1 MPKGVTVLQAC
12 EQAGVDVPRFCYHQ
26 RLSIAGN
33 CRMCLVEVEKSP
45 KPVAS
50 CAMPVM
56 PNMNIKT
63 TTPLVKKA
71 REGVMEFLLINHPLD
86 CPICDQGGECELQD
100 QSLIYGSDRSR
111 FTEYKRAVEDKE
123 LGPLVKTVM
132 TRCIHCTRCV
142 RFATEVAG
150 VQDLGV
156 TGRGGMAEIGTYVSK
171 LLTSEL
177 SGNVIDLCPVGA
189 LTSKP
194 FAFTARA
201 WELRF
206 TESIDV
212 TDGLGANIRVDTR
225 GTEVMRVVPR
235 LHEGV
240 NEEWISDK
248 ARFSYDGLKRQRLDT
263 PLVKDASGKLKPAT
277 WVRCP
282 KPCLPASLES
292 KLLFLALSFLS
303 LFSPSIFSFFWLGW
317 WRDVWFGSSAASRA
331 WARTGGRGGE
341 TGRKKGVMIGM
352 PLKFCDET
360 HTFPSKF
367 IQSSKFSDPSPFL
380 LRTLPLRDLS
390 LYSTHFNTPPL
401 PRKRKEKKNVTD
413 FLPLNPKTCCHPF
426 FAPPPPLGPTLLS
439 LSRRS
444 KPWRL
449 WRLRWLPPI
458 PRR

>member
-1 MPKGVTVLQAC
+1 VETNVPKGVTVLQAC

-111 FTEYKRAVEDKE
+111 YTEYKRAVEDKE

-132 TRCIHCTRCV
+132 SRCIHCTRCV

-156 TGRGGMAEIGTYVSK
+156 TGRGGQAEIGTYVSK

-201 WELRF
+201 WELKF
-206 TESIDV
+206 AESVDV
-212 TDGLGANIRVDTR
+212 TDGLGSNIRVDTR
-225 GTEVMRVVPR
+225 GTEVMRIVPR

-263 PLVKDASGKLKPAT
+263 PMVKDANGKLKPAT
-277 WVRCP
+277 WVRARVGRSAP
-282 KPCLPASLES
+282 LFLFPRRRPSLPGPLLGTPPSGGVSSRSPLSRRTDDVTKETPQTFRDDPNAFLES
-292 KLLFLALSFLS
+292 VFKVLRSS
-303 LFSPSIFSFFWLGW
+303 RVRERRVFSSRRVSSRRSRVLRSPDPLPPLPFHPSGARSGYYRVEDG
-317 WRDVWFGSSAASRA
+317 RDGPRGDE
-331 WARTGGRGGE
+331 GGRGQAD
-341 TGRKKGVMIGM
+341 GRGVGYRA
-352 PLKFCDET
+352 EG
-360 HTFPSKF
+360 S
-367 IQSSKFSDPSPFL
+367 
-380 LRTLPLRDLS
+380 
-390 LYSTHFNTPPL
+390 
-401 PRKRKEKKNVTD
+401 V
-413 FLPLNPKTCCHPF
+413 
-426 FAPPPPLGPTLLS
+426 
-439 LSRRS
+439 
-444 KPWRL
+444 
-449 WRLRWLPPI
+449 
-458 PRR
+458 

>member
-1 MPKGVTVLQAC
+1 MHPASTRTRLTPFCFSRRVLAPRILAPHRRASRQSHEQRRSYSDVVPVFVDGVETHVPKGVTVLQAC

-132 TRCIHCTRCV
+132 SRCIHCTRCV

-156 TGRGGMAEIGTYVSK
+156 TGRGNMAEIGTYVSK

-201 WELRF
+201 WELKF
-206 TESIDV
+206 AESVDV
-212 TDGLGANIRVDTR
+212 TDGLGSNIRVDTR

-263 PLVKDASGKLKPAT
+263 PLVKGPDGRLKPAT
-277 WVRCP
+277 WVR
-282 KPCLPASLES
+282 LARSDGFF
-292 KLLFLALSFLS
+292 LLFS
-303 LFSPSIFSFFWLGW
+303 LFPRAGPKEVTTGTSPNLRDDTERSQSSVFKVLRSFGACSRAVARDDIPSAALTEIHCLFFSKFTLFRSFFSSRRRNKPSTPWRRRWARRTPRQCARWRASSRTRSPS
-317 WRDVWFGSSAASRA
+317 WR
-331 WARTGGRGGE
+331 
-341 TGRKKGVMIGM
+341 
-352 PLKFCDET
+352 
-360 HTFPSKF
+360 
-367 IQSSKFSDPSPFL
+367 
-380 LRTLPLRDLS
+380 
-390 LYSTHFNTPPL
+390 
-401 PRKRKEKKNVTD
+401 
-413 FLPLNPKTCCHPF
+413 
-426 FAPPPPLGPTLLS
+426 
-439 LSRRS
+439 
-444 KPWRL
+444 
-449 WRLRWLPPI
+449 
-458 PRR
+458 

>member
-1 MPKGVTVLQAC
+1 VFVDGVETHVPKGVTVLQAC

-132 TRCIHCTRCV
+132 SRCIHCTRCV

-156 TGRGGMAEIGTYVSK
+156 TGRGNMAEIGTYVSK
-171 LLTSEL
+171 VLNSEL

-201 WELRF
+201 WELKF
-206 TESIDV
+206 AESIDV
-212 TDGLGANIRVDTR
+212 TDGLGSNIRVDTR

-235 LHEGV
+235 LHEAV

-263 PLVKDASGKLKPAT
+263 PMVKDKGGKLKPAT
-277 WVRCP
+277 WVR
-282 KPCLPASLES
+282 
-292 KLLFLALSFLS
+292 
-303 LFSPSIFSFFWLGW
+303 
-317 WRDVWFGSSAASRA
+317 
-331 WARTGGRGGE
+331 
-341 TGRKKGVMIGM
+341 
-352 PLKFCDET
+352 
-360 HTFPSKF
+360 
-367 IQSSKFSDPSPFL
+367 
-380 LRTLPLRDLS
+380 
-390 LYSTHFNTPPL
+390 
-401 PRKRKEKKNVTD
+401 
-413 FLPLNPKTCCHPF
+413 
-426 FAPPPPLGPTLLS
+426 
-439 LSRRS
+439 
-444 KPWRL
+444 
-449 WRLRWLPPI
+449 
-458 PRR
+458 

>member
-111 FTEYKRAVEDKE
+111 FVEVKRAVEDKE

-132 TRCIHCTRCV
+132 SRCIHCTRCV

-156 TGRGGMAEIGTYVSK
+156 TGRGNMAEIGTYVSK

-201 WELRF
+201 WELKF
-206 TESIDV
+206 AESVDV
-212 TDGLGANIRVDTR
+212 TDGLGSNIRVDTR

-263 PLVKDASGKLKPAT
+263 PMVKAPDGRLKPAT
-277 WVRCP
+277 WVR
-282 KPCLPASLES
+282 LSAGF
-292 KLLFLALSFLS
+292 FLGF
-303 LFSPSIFSFFWLGW
+303 FSPPAPKEVTTGTSPNLRDDTERSQISLQSSPILRRDAIRKARLRSARRGPSPPRARKPLTDPFFSNRRSTPSRP
-317 WRDVWFGSSAASRA
+317 WRRR
-331 WARTGGRGGE
+331 WARPTPARCA
-341 TGRKKGVMIGM
+341 RWRVN
-352 PLKFCDET
+352 
-360 HTFPSKF
+360 
-367 IQSSKFSDPSPFL
+367 
-380 LRTLPLRDLS
+380 LRT
-390 LYSTHFNTPPL
+390 
-401 PRKRKEKKNVTD
+401 
-413 FLPLNPKTCCHPF
+413 
-426 FAPPPPLGPTLLS
+426 
-439 LSRRS
+439 RS
-444 KPWRL
+444 PSWR
-449 WRLRWLPPI
+449 
-458 PRR
+458 